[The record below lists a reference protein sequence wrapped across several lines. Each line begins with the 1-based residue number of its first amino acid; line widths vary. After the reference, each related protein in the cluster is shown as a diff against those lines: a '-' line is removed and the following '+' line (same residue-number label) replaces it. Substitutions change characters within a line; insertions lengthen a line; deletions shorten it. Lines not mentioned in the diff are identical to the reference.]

1 MKLGVIGAGNMAS
14 AIVRGVAASGKVATG
29 DICVSDLDTVKLGA
43 LAEVGVHTS
52 TENTDVYKNS
62 DTIIFAVKPNIY
74 PIVLKEAAQQPG
86 IEKKLLI
93 TIAPGIT
100 IDTVKAY
107 FSAGVAVVRTMPN
120 TPAMVG
126 AGMTV
131 LCAQDDVSDEAFA
144 QAQTVFDCVGKT
156 LRLDEKLM
164 DAVVALNGSSP
175 AYIFMLIEAMADA
188 GVQGGVPR
196 AAAYELAAQSVLGS
210 AKMVLE
216 TGKHP
221 GELKDMVCSPGGTTI
236 DAVAVLE
243 MQGFRSS
250 VIEAMAA
257 CTEKTKAMAKK

>member
-14 AIVRGVAASGKVATG
+14 AIVRGVAASGNVEAA
-29 DICVSDLDTVKLGA
+29 DIWVSDLDAEKLDA
-43 LAEVGVHTS
+43 LKTLGVHTTKS
-52 TENTDVYKNS
+52 NAEVLAHS
-62 DTIIFAVKPNIY
+62 DTVIFAVKPNIY
-74 PIVLKEAAQQPG
+74 PAVLKEAAAQPG
-86 IEKKLLI
+86 IVDKLLI

-100 IDTVKAY
+100 IDAVKSY
-107 FSAGVAVVRTMPN
+107 FNGNVSVIRTMPN

-131 LCAQDDVSDEAFA
+131 MSAQGDVPDGAFA
-144 QAQTVFDCVGKT
+144 RAELVFGCVGKT
-156 LRLDEKLM
+156 MRLDEKLM
-164 DAVVALNGSSP
+164 DAVVAINGSSP

-210 AKMVLE
+210 AKMVLD

-243 MQGFRSS
+243 KAGFRSS
-250 VIEAMAA
+250 IIEAMAA
-257 CTEKTKAMAKK
+257 CTEKTKAMAKQ

>member
-14 AIVRGVAASGKVATG
+14 AIVRGVAASGKVAPG
-29 DICVSDLDTVKLGA
+29 DIWVSDLDADKLAALGA
-43 LAEVGVHTS
+43 LGVHTS
-52 TENTDVYKNS
+52 GNNADVYQNS
-62 DTIIFAVKPNIY
+62 DVLIFAVKPNIY
-74 PIVLKEAAQQPG
+74 PVVLREAAAQEG
-86 IEKKLLI
+86 VADKLLI

-100 IDTVKAY
+100 IDTVKSY
-107 FSAGVAVVRTMPN
+107 FSNDVQVVRTMPN

-131 LCAQDDVSDEAFA
+131 LCGDVPEQAFA
-144 QAQTVFDCVGKT
+144 QAEAVFGCVGQT

-164 DAVVALNGSSP
+164 DGVVALNGSSP

-196 AAAYELAAQSVLGS
+196 AAAYTLAAQSVLGS

-221 GELKDMVCSPGGTTI
+221 GELKDMVCSPAGTTI

-243 MQGFRSS
+243 KRGFRSS
-250 VIEAMAA
+250 IIEAMAA
-257 CTEKTKAMAKK
+257 CTEKTKAMAKQ

>member
-14 AIVRGVAASGKVATG
+14 AIVRGVAASGKVALG
-29 DICVSDLDTVKLGA
+29 DIWVSDLDADKLATLGA
-43 LAEVGVHTS
+43 LGVHTS
-52 TENTDVYKNS
+52 GNNADVYQNS
-62 DTIIFAVKPNIY
+62 DVLIFAVKPNIY
-74 PIVLKEAAQQPG
+74 PVVLREAAAQEG
-86 IEKKLLI
+86 IADKLLI

-100 IDTVKAY
+100 IDTVKSY
-107 FSAGVAVVRTMPN
+107 FSCGVQVVRTMPN

-131 LCAQDDVSDEAFA
+131 LCGDVPEQAFA
-144 QAQTVFDCVGKT
+144 QVETVFGCVGQT

-196 AAAYELAAQSVLGS
+196 AAAYTLAAQSVLGS

-221 GELKDMVCSPGGTTI
+221 GELKDMVCSPAGTTI

-243 MQGFRSS
+243 KRGFRSS
-250 VIEAMAA
+250 IIEAMAA
-257 CTEKTKAMAKK
+257 CTEKTKAMAKQ

>member
-14 AIVRGVAASGKVATG
+14 AIVRGVAASGKVALG
-29 DICVSDLDTVKLGA
+29 DIWVSDLDADKLATLGA
-43 LAEVGVHTS
+43 LGVHTS
-52 TENTDVYKNS
+52 GNNADVYQNS
-62 DTIIFAVKPNIY
+62 DVLIFAVKPNIY
-74 PIVLKEAAQQPG
+74 PVVLREAAAQEG
-86 IEKKLLI
+86 IADKLLI

-100 IDTVKAY
+100 IDTVKSY
-107 FSAGVAVVRTMPN
+107 FSCGVQVVRTMPN

-131 LCAQDDVSDEAFA
+131 LCGDVPEQAFA
-144 QAQTVFDCVGKT
+144 QAETVFGCVGQT

-196 AAAYELAAQSVLGS
+196 AAAYTLAAQSVLGS

-221 GELKDMVCSPGGTTI
+221 GELKDMVCSPAGTTI

-243 MQGFRSS
+243 KRGFRSS
-250 VIEAMAA
+250 IIEAMAA
-257 CTEKTKAMAKK
+257 CTEKTKAMAKQ